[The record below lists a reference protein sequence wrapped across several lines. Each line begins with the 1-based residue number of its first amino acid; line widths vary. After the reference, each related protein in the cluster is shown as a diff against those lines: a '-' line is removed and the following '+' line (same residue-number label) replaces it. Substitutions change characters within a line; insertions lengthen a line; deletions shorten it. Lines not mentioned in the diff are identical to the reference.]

1 MAGQARGPDERS
13 NRAGQCKSPS
23 DWATASGTGKL
34 QPFRVLP
41 VAGLVSPRS
50 GVEALWRLSRPYP
63 TRGDRRTQLKP
74 PFHLLNP
81 RKRLV
86 AVRLCAPPYAE
97 RPDYLPRFPTH
108 QRRMVDVAM

>member
-1 MAGQARGPDERS
+1 VLLEGPAWKLYGGSAARI
-13 NRAGQCKSPS
+13 
-23 DWATASGTGKL
+23 
-34 QPFRVLP
+34 QP
-41 VAGLVSPRS
+41 A
-50 GVEALWRLSRPYP
+50 E
-63 TRGDRRTQLKP
+63 TRRTQLKP

-86 AVRLCAPPYAE
+86 AVRLRAPPYAE